1 MRLNLKSS
9 SNETIRI
16 LPIREDSH
24 HETPMHKIEENMRFL
39 LKYLHICNFFC
50 TFALAK
56 VKSVIMPS
64 VEVQKMI
71 PKIRKYLAT
80 QPVERAYLFGSCS
93 RGEETPESD
102 VDLLVTYTDS
112 DSLSLMDIGGMI
124 TDLSKI
130 VHRPVDLIED
140 EYLMPFARQSA
151 DKDKIKIYERAY

>member
-1 MRLNLKSS
+1 
-9 SNETIRI
+9 
-16 LPIREDSH
+16 
-24 HETPMHKIEENMRFL
+24 
-39 LKYLHICNFFC
+39 
-50 TFALAK
+50 
-56 VKSVIMPS
+56 MPS